1 MNEETLAIIAHVIDR
16 APQWLRHDLA
26 AKDVAARRRAEETL
40 AAMIADAL
48 AKGNE
53 AAINEA

>member
-1 MNEETLAIIAHVIDR
+1 MDEQTKAIIARVLDR

-26 AKDVAARRRAEETL
+26 GKDVGARQRAEETM

-48 AKGNE
+48 EKGPSE
-53 AAINEA
+53 ISS